1 MKNKLNKQTTE
12 TRENAG
18 EQVTICFNFAFDW
31 LIEWR
36 EFSEPIR
43 EQCTSRITLHT
54 QLKIALTL
62 ACMDS
67 KITLLS
73 LLPVR
78 KKP

>member
-1 MKNKLNKQTTE
+1 MENKLNKQTAE
-12 TRENAG
+12 ARENAG
-18 EQVTICFNFAFDW
+18 EQVTFDW

-62 ACMDS
+62 ACIDS

>member
-36 EFSEPIR
+36 EFSEPNQRAMYIPDYFTHAVKNCFNTR
-43 EQCTSRITLHT
+43 LH
-54 QLKIALTL
+54 
-62 ACMDS
+62 
-67 KITLLS
+67 
-73 LLPVR
+73 
-78 KKP
+78 